1 MATWRD
7 PERKAKEAKKLSK
20 KGRLR
25 QWRKDTFGK
34 PDAPE
39 GGFEVVLGGGG
50 GGQEAESRAKAK
62 KGEDGEN
69 VKDGDRKKKRSKKR
83 KAKEVE
89 A

>member
-39 GGFEVVLGGGG
+39 GGFEFVLGGAPQA
-50 GGQEAESRAKAK
+50 QEAEPRTK
-62 KGEDGEN
+62 KGEDGN

-83 KAKEVE
+83 KAKDVE